1 MIYRKVFV
9 LLICLLLAACHMP
22 QAESNL
28 PQAWIDAPLD
38 GSVLPLA
45 PYEIIF
51 HATAPGAPAAVE
63 LSINGQ
69 LVSSPAGESDG
80 SDSSLAVVRYEWK
93 PQEPGRYT
101 LSVRTRDAKG
111 NWSNPDIHVVTIG
124 GPTVTP
130 TPTLTPTATPTMEI
144 TVTAS
149 PTFTPTFT
157 PTLTYTP
164 TGTPTANIPAG
175 FSNRGLSTNTVSRGR
190 CNPWQV
196 TIQVDAQHPAG
207 IKVVVLFFRL
217 ENTQT
222 GELSPWNDGL
232 SMNISNGHYV
242 RTLSGDQLG
251 ALASFTQ
258 ARVHYQFVLQPK
270 QGEYVRSEVYSDLYL
285 TPCGGGGITPLVPL
299 VPGDIFIIPTLT
311 PEIVK

>member
-51 HATAPGAPAAVE
+51 HAFAPGVPAAVE
-63 LSINGQ
+63 LTINGQ
-69 LVSSPAGESDG
+69 LVPLPSNG
-80 SDSSLAVVRYEWK
+80 SKDPLTVVRYQWEPK
-93 PQEPGRYT
+93 EPGRYI
-101 LSVRTRDAKG
+101 LSVRTRDSKG
-111 NWSNPDIHVVTIG
+111 NWSSPHIHVIMIG
-124 GPTVTP
+124 GLTITPTPVITLTPTPVITVTP
-130 TPTLTPTATPTMEI
+130 TPVITVTPTRVITLTPTLVI
-144 TVTAS
+144 TKS
-149 PTFTPTFT
+149 PTPV
-157 PTLTYTP
+157 P
-164 TGTPTANIPAG
+164 AAG

-196 TIQVDAQHPAG
+196 TIQVDAQHSSG

-251 ALASFTQ
+251 ALTSFTQ

-270 QGEYVRSEVYSDLYL
+270 QGGYVRSEVYSDLNL
-285 TPCGGGGITPLVPL
+285 VPCGGGGITPIVPII
-299 VPGDIFIIPTLT
+299 PGDIFIIPTLT